1 MVTMH
6 KCAIAILTASIAAL
20 WIISIRLYPT
30 LPATIPLH
38 FDFAG
43 TPDRFGPPSF
53 GNWFGLPILGTLIGV
68 FLIAIMA
75 VVPWLLRVAPGI
87 VNIPRKTQLL
97 ALPADS
103 QRRALAP
110 MTTMMATLA
119 TAIVLMFIYII
130 HCTARIATGD
140 ASILALWPIFAL
152 IALILVLAVIGHFA
166 TVRRIDSET
175 AVQSAINAAR
185 DSANGN
191 TARLR

>member
-1 MVTMH
+1 MS

-87 VNIPRKTQLL
+87 VNIPRKPQLL
-97 ALPADS
+97 ALPPYS

-110 MTTMMATLA
+110 MTTMMTMIA
-119 TAIVLMFIYII
+119 TAVEWMLITIIYG
-130 HCTARIATGD
+130 TARIATGD
-140 ASILALWPIFAL
+140 ATILAPWPLFVL

-166 TVRRIDSET
+166 TVRRIDSEF
-175 AVQSAINAAR
+175 AVQSAINAVR
-185 DSANGN
+185 DSANEN
-191 TARLR
+191 AAKLR